1 MVSIRGSVGL
11 LLILTSVCLFLPS
24 TRMTAEAAPGTGIEG
39 SVRVSPIHGGPAR
52 TGEPDSAP
60 VANATLAIETAAGTI
75 KTITTD
81 EKGYFK
87 VELPRGRYAIRA
99 EKIGMRG
106 RGCAMND
113 IDVTAGSF
121 KQVKLD
127 CDTGMR

>member
-1 MVSIRGSVGL
+1 M
-11 LLILTSVCLFLPS
+11 
-24 TRMTAEAAPGTGIEG
+24 
-39 SVRVSPIHGGPAR
+39 
-52 TGEPDSAP
+52 GEPESAP
-60 VANATLAIETAAGTI
+60 LANATLVIETAGGTI

-81 EKGYFK
+81 ENGYFK
-87 VELPRGRYAIRA
+87 VELPPGRYAIRA

-113 IDVTAGSF
+113 VDVTAGSF

>member
-1 MVSIRGSVGL
+1 MVTIRTLIGL
-11 LLILTSVCLFLPS
+11 LSMCSIVFLFPPGAS
-24 TRMTAEAAPGTGIEG
+24 MNAEATSGTGIEG
-39 SVRVSPIHGGPAR
+39 TVRVSPIHGGPIKL
-52 TGEPDSAP
+52 GEPDSAP
-60 VANATLAIETAAGTI
+60 LANAICLVETAAGTI
-75 KTITTD
+75 KTFTTD
-81 EKGYFK
+81 AKGYFK
-87 VELPRGRYAIRA
+87 VELPPGRYTIRA

>member
-1 MVSIRGSVGL
+1 MFSIVFL
-11 LLILTSVCLFLPS
+11 LPPGM
-24 TRMTAEAAPGTGIEG
+24 RMNAEAASATGIEG
-39 SVRVSPIHGGPAR
+39 SVTVSPIHGGPSKM
-52 TGEPDSAP
+52 GEPDSAP
-60 VANATLAIETAAGTI
+60 VANATLVIETAAGTI

-87 VELPRGRYAIRA
+87 VELPPGRYRIRT

-106 RGCAMND
+106 RACAMND

-121 KQVKLD
+121 KQIKLD